1 MTSWPPDVRR
11 AVIESL
17 TEAEAEALLY
27 DWPAYARPEQLAPP
41 GDWQGWLII
50 SGRGWGKT
58 RSGAEWTRKSAQH
71 FRLVNIIGATADDA
85 RDIMIEGESGILAI
99 CPSSER
105 PVYKKSTRSLEWPN
119 GARTLIFT
127 ADEPDRLRGKQH
139 ERLWGDEVG
148 AWRYPESWTQAML
161 GLRLGP
167 DPRWCATTT
176 PKPTALIREL
186 VADPTVHVTH
196 GTSYDNRDNLA
207 AAFFATIIRRYE
219 GTRLGEQELAG
230 RLLTDT
236 PGALWHYDSFQRRPR
251 SEDYTRVVV
260 AIDPATSANEGSDET
275 GIIVAGTRPDGTYDV
290 IADRSCKASP
300 DGWARRAIAAFD
312 EFAADRIVAEV
323 NNGGDMV
330 EDTLRTRRKGIS
342 YTKVH
347 ASRGKAI
354 RAAPIAALYEQR
366 RVWHVD
372 ARDDVRASLFDLLE
386 EQMTSWTPESGT
398 SPDRLDAAV
407 WALTELSAG
416 ESREI
421 TFALPD

>member
-1 MTSWPPDVRR
+1 
-11 AVIESL
+11 
-17 TEAEAEALLY
+17 
-27 DWPAYARPEQLAPP
+27 
-41 GDWQGWLII
+41 
-50 SGRGWGKT
+50 
-58 RSGAEWTRKSAQH
+58 
-71 FRLVNIIGATADDA
+71 VNIIGATADDA

-105 PVYKKSTRSLEWPN
+105 PVYKKSARSLEWPN

-127 ADEPDRLRGKQH
+127 ADEPERLRGKMSM
-139 ERLWGDEVG
+139 RLWMDEVG
-148 AWRYPESWTQAML
+148 AWRYQLEAWTQAML

-186 VADPTVHVTH
+186 VADPTVRVTH

-219 GTRLGEQELAG
+219 GTRTGEQELMG
-230 RLLTDT
+230 RLLTDVV
-236 PGALWHYDSFQRRPR
+236 GALWHYDSFQRRSR
-251 SEDYTRVVV
+251 SDDYTRVVV

-275 GIIVAGTRPDGTYDV
+275 GIIVAGKRPDGTYDV

-330 EDTLRTRRKGIS
+330 EDTLRTRRREIP

-354 RAAPIAALYEQR
+354 RAEPVAALYEQK
-366 RVWHVD
+366 RVWHVED
-372 ARDDVRASLFDLLE
+372 RDEVRASPFDLLE
-386 EQMTSWTPESGT
+386 EQLTSWTPESGT

-421 TFALPD
+421 RFLLPD

>member
-1 MTSWPPDVRR
+1 LLPAERR
-11 AVIESL
+11 AEINRL
-17 TEAEAEALLY
+17 TVAEAEALLY
-27 DWPAYARPEQLAPP
+27 DWPSYARPEQLAPP
-41 GDWQGWLII
+41 GEWQGWLIMA
-50 SGRGWGKT
+50 GRGFGKT
-58 RSGAEWTRKSAQH
+58 RAGAEWTRESAKH
-71 FRLVNIIGATADDA
+71 FHLVNIIGATADDA

-105 PVYKKSTRSLEWPN
+105 PIYRRSTRSLDWPN

-139 ERLWGDEVG
+139 ERLWGDELG

-167 DPRWCATTT
+167 DPRWCGTTT
-176 PKPTALIREL
+176 PKPTTLIREL
-186 VADPTVHVTH
+186 VADPTIRVTH

-230 RLLTDT
+230 RLLTDVV
-236 PGALWHYDSFQRRPR
+236 GALWNFDSFQRRPR

-260 AIDPATSANEGSDET
+260 AIDPATSANESSDDT
-275 GIIVAGTRPDGTYDV
+275 GIIVAGTRPDGTFDI

-300 DGWARRAIAAFD
+300 DGWARRAIAAYD
-312 EFAADRIVAEV
+312 EFKADRIVAEV

-330 EDTLRTRRKGIS
+330 ESTLRTVRKGIS

-347 ASRGKAI
+347 ASRGKLI
-354 RAAPIAALYEQR
+354 RAEPISALYEQKT
-366 RVWHVD
+366 VWHVD
-372 ARDDVRASLFDLLE
+372 DRDDVRANPFDLLE
-386 EQMTSWTPESGT
+386 EQLTSWTPESGT
-398 SPDRLDAAV
+398 SPDRLDAMV

-416 ESREI
+416 EVHEI
-421 TFALPD
+421 TFALPP